1 MSSKTKVP
9 DNYRYTKEHEWV
21 QREHSNDNI
30 IKVGI
35 TDFAQHS
42 LGDIVHIELPS
53 EGESFN
59 IGDEIAVVESA
70 KSASEIY
77 CPVSGVIVE
86 VNDCLDSHPE
96 RVNEAPY
103 EEGWLVRIEMED
115 PDQLDDLLS
124 VDGYSHFLEEDH

>member
-70 KSASEIY
+70 KSGTGLAVSPLKITVLSAST
-77 CPVSGVIVE
+77 VSTTVSDVVPLIFTISKMPRSCV
-86 VNDCLDSHPE
+86 CLTTSFSTS
-96 RVNEAPY
+96 
-103 EEGWLVRIEMED
+103 LI
-115 PDQLDDLLS
+115 
-124 VDGYSHFLEEDH
+124 